1 MSLLA
6 KSAYFHNMKHLILSL
21 FATFIFACAS
31 NHTAEKSKLGQNFAL
46 SKNCLQDPVL
56 QKIRSEELQKIV
68 TEDQDDRKVRP
79 IDWNKVYP
87 RDVVRIKRVGEI
99 FAEGCVSTGKD
110 YAAAALVFQHGD
122 HPDHYLQTYLWHKR
136 AGELGE
142 AGNKSLM
149 LAALDRYLVSTG
161 HKQLFATQYSKAGEA
176 KCTCLQDI
184 EETFPEMKRV
194 QMGGTTIKKALE
206 YVQKEHEGK
215 PECQNITICRSGLK
229 STAKGVLPFPGI
241 W

>member
-1 MSLLA
+1 MSGRNQHILI
-6 KSAYFHNMKHLILSL
+6 NMKNFILSL
-21 FATFIFACAS
+21 VATFIFACAS
-31 NHTAEKSKLGQNFAL
+31 NHAVEMSKPGQAAAL
-46 SKNCLQDPVL
+46 PKNCLQDPIL
-56 QKIRSEELQKIV
+56 QKIRSEELQQIV
-68 TEDQDDRKVRP
+68 TDDQDDRKVRP
-79 IDWNKVYP
+79 IDWSKVYP

-122 HPDHYLQTYLWHKR
+122 HPDHYLQTYLWQKR

-142 AGNKSLM
+142 AGNKGLM

-161 HKQLFATQYSKAGEA
+161 YKQLFATQYSKVGDE

-184 EETFPEMKRV
+184 EDAFPEKKRV
-194 QMGGTTIKKALE
+194 QMGGKTKKEALE
-206 YVQKEHEGK
+206 YVLTENKERPLCQK
-215 PECQNITICRSGLK
+215 ITFCRSGLK
-229 STAKGVLPFPGI
+229 STPKGVLPFPGV